1 MTINTTTKS
10 FTSLNGAIKVTKLDD
25 ANSSSSKKLDDA
37 VSVNIS
43 SNAISNTS
51 SLLSSLKEE
60 TVIQSRNG
68 YVNLEEEAAKKKMK
82 EYYLNEVQKN
92 NQFKDPFDHI
102 WDKYENT
109 SSPYY
114 IQGLTKEERE
124 AAHTNEFRFQ
134 NQGEKNGNYML
145 LDDPIFKSMGPVSGG
160 IIETAEEKAFNREKV
175 NTQFQSL
182 LNKYNVTIPQDT
194 KLSFTIDPNT
204 LKATVSG
211 TNDETLA
218 KSVENVINTA
228 DNAKQLFLHIFS
240 SRSDD
245 STQYNG
251 PSASKFGLTQEMK
264 DKTGYNLKDLEI
276 KDGKFI
282 TPDGTNLAEIY
293 AKKVNENSKMSDYQ
307 KQASISG
314 YGARLAELAK
324 NGFDSVP
331 DLVLSIDYQNNSFYD
346 VKQSENFGTE
356 KSGWIKEW
364 KESLFNKIKSQG
376 YDSMTESDYLDTTQ
390 FTKKYNEIDL
400 TANKDKTKK
409 SDNKEVLTKDELML
423 KYLLENLFA
432 FSILFNCF
440 SICWRRVTSSIY
452 SRRNFVLIILPN
464 SLKAKYVLCCFG

>member
-25 ANSSSSKKLDDA
+25 ANSSSKKLSDA

-68 YVNLEEEAAKKKMK
+68 YVNPEQETRIKMLK
-82 EYYLNEVQKN
+82 EHYLSVVQEN

-114 IQGLTKEERE
+114 IQGLTKVERE
-124 AAHTNEFRFQ
+124 AAHFNEFSFQ
-134 NQGEKNGNYML
+134 TQGEKNGNFDL
-145 LDDPIFKSMGPVSGG
+145 RDPMFRNRDSSSLFDNVDV
-160 IIETAEEKAFNREKV
+160 AQRKAFDREKV
-175 NTQFQSL
+175 NSQFQSL
-182 LNKYNVTIPQDT
+182 LNKYNISIPQDT

-211 TNDETLA
+211 SDDETLN
-218 KSVENVINTA
+218 KSVEDVINTA
-228 DNAKQLFLHIFS
+228 DNAKQLFLHIVLS
-240 SRSDD
+240 VSDD

-251 PSASKFGLTQEMK
+251 PSDTKFGLTQQIK
-264 DKTGYNLKDLEI
+264 DVTGYTLKDLEI

-282 TPDGTNLAEIY
+282 TPDGTDVAEIY
-293 AKKVNENSKMSDYQ
+293 TKKINENPNMSNFY
-307 KQASISG
+307 KQMQIGSYVAD
-314 YGARLAELAK
+314 LKKLAK
-324 NGFDSVP
+324 DGFDSVP

-356 KSGWIKEW
+356 KSGWIKELQQARRNEELAH
-364 KESLFNKIKSQG
+364 KNDNEEYQSQ
-376 YDSMTESDYLDTTQ
+376 YLDSSQ

-400 TANKDKTKK
+400 TANKNTKK
-409 SDNKEVLTKDELML
+409 DVNKEVLTKDELML
-423 KYLLENLFA
+423 LYLLG
-432 FSILFNCF
+432 
-440 SICWRRVTSSIY
+440 
-452 SRRNFVLIILPN
+452 N
-464 SLKAKYVLCCFG
+464 SDKEKKEIEDYHSLVEKLKKQEEQNKIDKASLQS